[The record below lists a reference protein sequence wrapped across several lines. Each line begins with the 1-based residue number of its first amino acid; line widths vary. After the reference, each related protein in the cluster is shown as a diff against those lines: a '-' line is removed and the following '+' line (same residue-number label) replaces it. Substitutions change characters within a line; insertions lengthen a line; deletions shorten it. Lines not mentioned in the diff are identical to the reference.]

1 MHSWGTSL
9 VVQWLRL
16 CSNAGG
22 SGSIVGQAARSH
34 MPLNSLHAA
43 TKHPTCQNEDG
54 RSCMLQLRPGAAK
67 KKIKIFKKEYMIDL
81 MPRIISSNLPCQQ
94 NTGEKKH
101 IIISGDA
108 ERASDKVLDIP
119 DNNSE

>member
-1 MHSWGTSL
+1 MAET
-9 VVQWLRL
+9 L

-22 SGSIVGQAARSH
+22 SGSIAGQGAGAP
-34 MPLNSLHAA
+34 MPLHSLSAA

-67 KKIKIFKKEYMIDL
+67 KINKNLKKEYMIDL
-81 MPRIISSNLPCQQ
+81 MPRIISSNLPRQP
-94 NTGEKKH
+94 NKGEKKH